1 MFKKNLKI
9 PKGGSEAVKQIKQ
22 WPNEKRKHSQ
32 TMIYKALHKKTEKLG
47 RISIS
52 CSTSKSCALVIRKN
66 KHFVLH

>member
-32 TMIYKALHKKTEKLG
+32 TMIYKALLWLDERPVKRRINNNSKEIAKLY
-47 RISIS
+47 
-52 CSTSKSCALVIRKN
+52 
-66 KHFVLH
+66 